1 VKRHQKHQQSPVLP
15 GFVVSGPV
23 AQAPF
28 PMTLKSFIACGLLV
42 ASGPLLAQAIPA
54 STTFGDPGCSEWFVQ
69 PNAPKKLWLMGFLS
83 GLNVAADRAGTPTKD
98 LLGTLTSASQ
108 AFLSVDNFCRANP
121 KSTVE
126 AAGLALMDELRK
138 KRR

>member
-1 VKRHQKHQQSPVLP
+1 
-15 GFVVSGPV
+15 
-23 AQAPF
+23 
-28 PMTLKSFIACGLLV
+28 MTLKNLITCGLLV
-42 ASGPLLAQAIPA
+42 ASGPLMAQP

-126 AAGLALMDELRK
+126 AAGLALMDDLRR
-138 KRR
+138 KRK

>member
-1 VKRHQKHQQSPVLP
+1 MQFK
-15 GFVVSGPV
+15 
-23 AQAPF
+23 
-28 PMTLKSFIACGLLV
+28 TLLVGGLLA
-42 ASGPLLAQAIPA
+42 ASCHLQAQP

-83 GLNVAADRAGTPTKD
+83 GLNVAADRAGTQPKD
-98 LLGTLTSASQ
+98 LLGTLNSASQ

-126 AAGLALMDELRK
+126 AAGLALMDELSK
-138 KRR
+138 KRKR

>member
-1 VKRHQKHQQSPVLP
+1 
-15 GFVVSGPV
+15 
-23 AQAPF
+23 
-28 PMTLKSFIACGLLV
+28 MTLKTFMACSLLA
-42 ASGPLLAQAIPA
+42 ASGQLLAQP

-69 PNAPKKLWLMGFLS
+69 PNATKKLWLMGFLS
-83 GLNVAADRAGTPTKD
+83 GMNVAADRSGAQPKD

-126 AAGLALMDELRK
+126 AAGLALMEELRK
-138 KRR
+138 KRRLQRPMAQALPFLG

>member
-1 VKRHQKHQQSPVLP
+1 MKLK
-15 GFVVSGPV
+15 
-23 AQAPF
+23 
-28 PMTLKSFIACGLLV
+28 TLMLSGLL
-42 ASGPLLAQAIPA
+42 ATTCSLHAQT

-69 PNAPKKLWLMGFLS
+69 PNATKKLWLLGFLS
-83 GLNVAADRAGTPTKD
+83 GMNVAADRAGTPPKD
-98 LLGTLTSASQ
+98 TLGTLTSTSQ

-121 KSTVE
+121 KGTVE